1 MKEWPAFAPRPRTGR
16 PSTGMVPA
24 APPGERRDRAI
35 EEWARAVWESW
46 KHEHGRIDAL
56 LEGTYRVRGR

>member
-1 MKEWPAFAPRPRTGR
+1 
-16 PSTGMVPA
+16 MVPA